1 MPPSIEKSKQG
12 NKNNGAMKDKS
23 TLSKRPRGRPR
34 KKPMEDNEAIATQ
47 SKRPRGRPRK
57 NLIENSLDNSDCND
71 QYVQGLAVQLSEN
84 SSEAHAVD
92 GVPGDA
98 QEHSVQEESGKK
110 QKRMKQAESVC
121 DPNPESHS

>member
-1 MPPSIEKSKQG
+1 
-12 NKNNGAMKDKS
+12 MKDKS

-57 NLIENSLDNSDCND
+57 NLMENSLDNSDCND

-84 SSEAHAVD
+84 ASEAHAVD

-110 QKRMKQAESVC
+110 QKRVKQAASVC
-121 DPNPESHS
+121 DPKPESHL